1 MRSVFIILFLAPIL
15 AAGQG
20 TSTHSPER
28 LEYYLNLYQHAEGNT
43 SPVLPVI
50 SLAEKLA
57 QKKASFKRPNDFLAY
72 LFNTTHQRFLRHFDE
87 RAIFGQL
94 LTNRTYNCLTATA
107 LYSLLLDYL
116 NFEYKIIETNYH
128 IFLVIQTE
136 QGQVLFETT
145 DPANGFVSDADE
157 ITNRIAQYRE
167 HRTQQVASNKTHY
180 RYKIDLFKE
189 VNLDEMRGLLH
200 YNLSINAYNQH
211 NIQRAVEQFEQSLK
225 WYHSPRMDEYSKVI
239 LLSVMESDLS
249 EQVKETYLQNIQS
262 LRRSQLNITASTH

>member
-1 MRSVFIILFLAPIL
+1 MRGIFILLFFAPIL
-15 AAGQG
+15 ATGQ
-20 TSTHSPER
+20 STATNSPDR

-43 SPVLPVI
+43 RSVLPVL

-57 QKKASFKRPNDFLAY
+57 EKKTSFKRTNDFLAY

-87 RAIFGQL
+87 RAVFGQL
-94 LTNRTYNCLTATA
+94 LTDRTYNCLTATA

-116 NFEYKIIETNYH
+116 DFDYKIIETNYH
-128 IFLVIQTE
+128 IFLVIQTDH
-136 QGQVLFETT
+136 GQVLFETT
-145 DPANGFVSDADE
+145 DPANGFVSNTEE
-157 ITNRIAQYRE
+157 ITNRIVQYRE
-167 HRTQQVASNKTHY
+167 HRIQQVASNKTHY
-180 RYKIDLFKE
+180 RYKVDLYKE

-211 NIQRAVEQFEQSLK
+211 NIQRAVEHFEQSLK
-225 WYHSPRMDEYSKVI
+225 WYHSPRMEEYLKII

-262 LRRSQLNITASTH
+262 LRKSQLNITASTH